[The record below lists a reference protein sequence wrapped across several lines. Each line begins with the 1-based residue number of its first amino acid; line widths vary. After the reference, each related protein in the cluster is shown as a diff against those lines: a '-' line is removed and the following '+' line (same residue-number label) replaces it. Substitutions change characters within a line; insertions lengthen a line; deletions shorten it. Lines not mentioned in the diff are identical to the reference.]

1 MIWTTKKPKRKHLK
15 EKAKTPER
23 KEERVQDFQ
32 KKKKMMMM
40 KMMTMMVIRS
50 SAKNMAATSK
60 TDYFIQIRKMMTI
73 GNASNLKRTKKSIDK
88 RGSERSTT
96 LIVMDGETNKK
107 LATLELLIQK
117 NTKEKS
123 LL

>member
-23 KEERVQDFQ
+23 KEEIVQDFL
-32 KKKKMMMM
+32 KKKMMMM

-50 SAKNMAATSK
+50 TAKNTAVTSK
-60 TDYFIQIRKMMTI
+60 TDYFIQTRKMMTI

-107 LATLELLIQK
+107 LAILELLIHI

>member
-23 KEERVQDFQ
+23 KEEIVQDFL
-32 KKKKMMMM
+32 KKKMMMM

-50 SAKNMAATSK
+50 TAKNTAVTSK
-60 TDYFIQIRKMMTI
+60 TDYFIQTRKMMTI
-73 GNASNLKRTKKSIDK
+73 GNASNLKRTKKIIDK

-107 LATLELLIQK
+107 LAILELLIHI